1 MVGPDK
7 VRPMKPEPGAN
18 RRKRRLSIA
27 AIGLTVLG
35 ACTQGGQ
42 TTAWTPIARPSP
54 DDLVPMGIA
63 YICEGRKE
71 VAVVYAKNRASVTFG
86 NKTWR
91 TEYRPT
97 GGNDFRYAD
106 TSVEWLG
113 RDDLASLREA
123 GTARPLAFNCR
134 PTRRTT

>member
-1 MVGPDK
+1 
-7 VRPMKPEPGAN
+7 MKTEPGAN
-18 RRKRRLSIA
+18 RSKRRLSIA

-35 ACTQGGQ
+35 ACTLVACTHGGQ

-54 DDLVPMGIA
+54 DDLVPMGIS

-97 GGNDFRYAD
+97 GGDDFRYAD

-113 RDDLASLREA
+113 RDDLAALREA

>member
-1 MVGPDK
+1 MK
-7 VRPMKPEPGAN
+7 VEPGAN

-27 AIGLTVLG
+27 AIGLAVLG
-35 ACTQGGQ
+35 ACTHGEKS
-42 TTAWTPIARPSP
+42 AWTPIARPSP
-54 DDLVPMGIA
+54 DDLVPMGIS
-63 YICEGRKE
+63 YVCEGRKE

-106 TSVEWLG
+106 TSVEWAG
-113 RDDLASLREA
+113 RDDLAALREA
-123 GTARPLAFNCR
+123 GTARPIAFNCR

>member
-1 MVGPDK
+1 MK
-7 VRPMKPEPGAN
+7 VEPGAN

-27 AIGLTVLG
+27 AIGLAGLGLAALG
-35 ACTQGGQ
+35 ACTHGGQ
-42 TTAWTPIARPSP
+42 TASWTPIARPSP

-86 NKTWR
+86 GKTWR

-97 GGNDFRYAD
+97 GGSDFRYAD

-113 RDDLASLREA
+113 RDDLAALREA

>member
-1 MVGPDK
+1 MK
-7 VRPMKPEPGAN
+7 VEPRAN

-35 ACTQGGQ
+35 ACTHGGQ
-42 TTAWTPIARPSP
+42 TTAWTPIPRPSP
-54 DDLVPMGIA
+54 DDLAPMGIS

-86 NKTWR
+86 DKTWR

-97 GGNDFRYAD
+97 GGDDFRYAD
-106 TSVEWLG
+106 TSVEWAG
-113 RDDLASLREA
+113 RDDLAVLREA
-123 GTARPLAFNCR
+123 GTARPIAFNCR
-134 PTRRTT
+134 PARRTT